1 MGRLD
6 GKVAIIT
13 GAKLQQG
20 KIGIGGAIAR
30 AFVREGAFVAVAN
43 RTLSGADALA
53 AELNATSTNSPRGL
67 ALQTDVRH
75 EKQIQA
81 MVEATVR
88 MFGGLDILVNNAAET
103 GEGLRQDWLAEH
115 IDADTW
121 DSIYASSVRGPALMA

>member
-53 AELNATSTNSPRGL
+53 AELNATSTNSPR
-67 ALQTDVRH
+67 ATCPSDRCPPR
-75 EKQIQA
+75 
-81 MVEATVR
+81 EANPSD
-88 MFGGLDILVNNAAET
+88 G
-103 GEGLRQDWLAEH
+103 
-115 IDADTW
+115 
-121 DSIYASSVRGPALMA
+121 